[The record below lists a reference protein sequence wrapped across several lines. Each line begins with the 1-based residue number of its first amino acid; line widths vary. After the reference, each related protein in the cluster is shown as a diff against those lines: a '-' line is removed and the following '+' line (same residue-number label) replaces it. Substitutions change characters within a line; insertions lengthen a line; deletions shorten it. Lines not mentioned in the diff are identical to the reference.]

1 MRIEKVIEGTTELKD
16 DGHQYPNKWAWETM
30 FDAGDDWLKDVSFVI
45 RNVSKKKITY
55 LSVSCALFETNDWQ
69 VEFKKH
75 STPDNP
81 GLGQASNVV
90 GWRPKHA
97 LYSVRTGLA
106 VQPDSDK
113 RPPFELAPG
122 HEFTI
127 ALQDPPGYAALKS
140 SVEAR
145 QPMSTVTACDAQIS
159 IFFED
164 ETRWEDHQYRRAAEQ
179 PGRWTTISFDEW
191 STITKAAE

>member
-1 MRIEKVIEGTTELKD
+1 VLEGTSELKD
-16 DGHQYPNKWAWETM
+16 DGHRYPNKSVWETT
-30 FDAGDDWLKDVSFVI
+30 FEAGDDWLKDVSFVI
-45 RNVSKKKITY
+45 KNVSKKKITY

-69 VEFKKH
+69 SELEKH

-81 GLGQASNVV
+81 GLGQAGNVV

-97 LYSVRTGLA
+97 LYSVRTGLIA
-106 VQPDSDK
+106 QPDSDR
-113 RPPFELAPG
+113 RPPFVLAPG
-122 HEFTI
+122 QEFTI
-127 ALQDPPGYAALKS
+127 ALQNPEDYADLKS

-145 QPMSTVTACDAQIS
+145 QPMSTVTACDAQIGD

-164 ETRWEDHQYRRAAEQ
+164 GTRWGEHRYLRAGEQ

-191 STITKAAE
+191 TTIAKTGE